1 MDSVDTLKCVLA
13 IRSNFGGEPA
23 IPAVLRIPL
32 LIDIVAKCNLY
43 SVLVANE
50 VLSS

>member
-1 MDSVDTLKCVLA
+1 
-13 IRSNFGGEPA
+13 
-23 IPAVLRIPL
+23 VLRIPL